1 MKHLLLAIIFL
12 LGLSNFTLY
21 SQSNSKW
28 IHFDW
33 QGETIYGKHF
43 DKVAMSIPLKVENMP
58 YNFCGQFDLGAT
70 TTMLYENSFK
80 PFASYYPVVMEK
92 LDTSL
97 APYYLNGRKSFF
109 LKGLNIQLDHSLFP
123 NRNIA
128 LIPNYGDTYPVGS
141 INSPSQ
147 KLVGTIAPDLFQN
160 TYLVI
165 DFKNNRLRTYT
176 KLPKKY
182 KKADYVDATIRKG
195 RIKIPINIG
204 DNTEFVLF
212 DTGNC
217 MGDLLLDK
225 ETILKFTDANE
236 PSEKLLDGN
245 TWGDK
250 ITIQTKRLLNP
261 IFFNGKDMKIT
272 NAQFTDTDEDVQ
284 FNKEE
289 KIIGLIGPLLFE
301 NKTIIIDYIHSKF
314 GMLE

>member
-1 MKHLLLAIIFL
+1 MKHLLLPIIFFF
-12 LGLSNFTLY
+12 SMCMSTLY
-21 SQSNSKW
+21 GQTNSKW

-33 QGETIYGKHF
+33 HGENIYGKYF

-70 TTMLYENSFK
+70 TTLLYENSFT
-80 PFASYYPVVMEK
+80 PFVNNYPAVMEK
-92 LDTSL
+92 LDTSM
-97 APYYLNGRKSFF
+97 APFYLNGRKSFF
-109 LKGLNIQLDHSLFP
+109 IKGLNIQLDRSSFP

-128 LIPNYGDTYPVGS
+128 LVPNFGESYPVDS

-165 DFKNNRLRTYT
+165 DFKNNQLRTYT
-176 KLPKKY
+176 KLPKNY
-182 KKADYVDATIRKG
+182 RKADYVDATIRKG
-195 RIKIPINIG
+195 RIKIPIQIG

-217 MGDLLLDK
+217 LGDLLLDK

-250 ITIQTKRLLNP
+250 ITIQTKRLRNP
-261 IFFNGKDMKIT
+261 VLFNGKDMNIT

-314 GMLE
+314 GIQD

>member
-1 MKHLLLAIIFL
+1 MKQKLLPIIFL
-12 LGLSNFTLY
+12 VSLNISCLFGQTN
-21 SQSNSKW
+21 SQW

-33 QGETIYGKHF
+33 HGETIYGKHF
-43 DKVAMSIPLKVENMP
+43 DKVAMSIPLKVENMT
-58 YNFCGQFDLGAT
+58 YNFCAQFDLGAT
-70 TTMLYENSFK
+70 TTLLYENSFK
-80 PFASYYPVVMEK
+80 PFTNDYPEIMEK
-92 LDTSL
+92 LDTTMT
-97 APYYLNGRKSFF
+97 PYYLNGRKSFF
-109 LKGLNIQLDHSLFP
+109 LKDIDIQLDKSSFP

-128 LIPNYGDTYPVGS
+128 LVPNYGDTYQLDS
-141 INSPSQ
+141 INSQSQ

-160 TYLVI
+160 SYLVI
-165 DFKNNRLRTYT
+165 DFKNNRLRMYT

-195 RIKIPINIG
+195 RIKIPIKIG
-204 DNTEFVLF
+204 DKTEFVLF

-236 PSEKLLDGN
+236 PAEKLLDGN

-250 ITIQTKRLLNP
+250 ITIQTKRLRNP
-261 IFFNGKDMKIT
+261 IFFNEKDMKIT

-301 NKTIIIDYIHSKF
+301 NKTIIIDYIDSKF
-314 GMLE
+314 GIKQ